1 MRSGRRGM
9 CRRGIYGGIQ
19 SGAEILAGLGEEQLA
34 NIESYL
40 GSVLLSLVQISEQE
54 KKEPNTQHKKGKN

>member
-1 MRSGRRGM
+1 MGRGA
-9 CRRGIYGGIQ
+9 CRRGNFGGIQ
-19 SGAEILAGLGEEQLA
+19 LGAEILAGLGEEQLA
-34 NIESYL
+34 DVESYL